1 LVQEKDRLNNIMK
14 DEEIIQE
21 KENIENFSESS
32 PLNKKIFFPENVN
45 L

>member
-1 LVQEKDRLNNIMK
+1 MK

-21 KENIENFSESS
+21 KENTENFLESS
-32 PLNKKIFFPENVN
+32 PLNKKIIFSENVN

>member
-1 LVQEKDRLNNIMK
+1 LAQEKDKLNNILK

-21 KENIENFSESS
+21 KENNENFSESS